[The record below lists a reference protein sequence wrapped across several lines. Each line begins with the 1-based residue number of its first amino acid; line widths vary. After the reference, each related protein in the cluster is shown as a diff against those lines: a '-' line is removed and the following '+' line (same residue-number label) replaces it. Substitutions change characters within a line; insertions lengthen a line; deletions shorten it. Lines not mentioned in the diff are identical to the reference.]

1 MKDRLMLFI
10 NHIGVEK
17 SVFERNSKLSNGF
30 VDKAGDGIRSSSL
43 KAMSHAYPELNTDWV
58 KTGNGDM
65 LVKHTRSKDV
75 KFYGGENPK
84 KSSHLIPLYDDVATS
99 GGSEG
104 KNVTLD
110 SVSRPTD
117 YIDAGDWFRNGTA
130 AIRHYGNSMIEYPPG
145 CIIVIKEVFDRELI
159 IPGRDYVIETTEYRT
174 TKRVQRGKDNEH
186 ITAYSTNTETY
197 PDGRLIHEPFD
208 VPWRAIRHIS
218 LVLGYVVKK
227 NGGTIIY
234 SNSKK

>member
-1 MKDRLMLFI
+1 MPVNEQLKNMIDNIKFAYKLKQSEVAVRLGVTGTYLSDMI
-10 NHIGVEK
+10 NGRVPFTDNMREK
-17 SVFERNSKLSNGF
+17 IHEVFTDYSGEE
-30 VDKAGDGIRSSSL
+30 SSDAL
-43 KAMSHAYPELNTDWV
+43 KETKY
-58 KTGNGDM
+58 
-65 LVKHTRSKDV
+65 
-75 KFYGGENPK
+75 YGGEYPEK
-84 KSSHLIPLYDDVATS
+84 PHLIPLYDDVATS

-159 IPGRDYVIETTEYRT
+159 IPGRDYVIETAEYRT

-234 SNSKK
+234 SNSKQ